1 MPVIFE
7 TNRKTPGGSEIGR
20 LLTAA
25 VVSPQFCQLLL
36 ADPDKAISLGFNGEQ
51 FQFAKE
57 EQERILSI
65 KARSLAE
72 FANQLV
78 LSQET
83 SRHIPANRFHTDQPV
98 YASVGLA

>member
-7 TNRKTPGGSEIGR
+7 TTRRKTDGSEISR

-25 VVSPQFCQLLL
+25 VINPQFCQLLL
-36 ADPDKAISLGFNGEQ
+36 ADPNEALSLGFNGEQ

-72 FANQLV
+72 FAKQLT
-78 LSQET
+78 LSQGT
-83 SRHIPANRFHTDQPV
+83 SRHIPAKSLHTDQPV
-98 YASVGLA
+98 YASIGLD